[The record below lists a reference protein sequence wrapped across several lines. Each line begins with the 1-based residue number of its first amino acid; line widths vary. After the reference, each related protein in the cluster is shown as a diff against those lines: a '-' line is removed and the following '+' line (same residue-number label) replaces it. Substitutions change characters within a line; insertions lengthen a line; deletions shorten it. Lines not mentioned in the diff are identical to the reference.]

1 MRMVFCFSMAV
12 IIVYFLHFVVVY
24 YKHGSRRSRRR
35 EQMTAK
41 ANCFRFGLLGL
52 RAQPVDWL
60 WQRDW
65 QRFFYFLAVGLVVRW
80 GRLHS
85 ICDVERN
92 HFFIVLSNKLANFS
106 SFAVKIATK
115 KMKVLLSTTNHIYVI
130 QNTRK
135 KKYTATG
142 SSDFTSFIIHRPS
155 SSSCMHH
162 GHMIQFA
169 TPTTTT
175 TNSKHCCLSHT
186 FFLSI
191 SLPSA
196 YMSSIY
202 RRSNNRSNLSLRP
215 TTTNNLTIW
224 Q

>member
-1 MRMVFCFSMAV
+1 MRMVFCFSMA
-12 IIVYFLHFVVVY
+12 VY

-92 HFFIVLSNKLANFS
+92 HFFIVLSNKIANFS

-135 KKYTATG
+135 KKIYR
-142 SSDFTSFIIHRPS
+142 DWLKWLHIIHHS
-155 SSSCMHH
+155 SSIIIIMYASRAHDS
-162 GHMIQFA
+162 IRDANDDDNKFKTLLFVAYISSFDFA
-169 TPTTTT
+169 A
-175 TNSKHCCLSHT
+175 
-186 FFLSI
+186 FSI
-191 SLPSA
+191 HVEHLPA
-196 YMSSIY
+196 
-202 RRSNNRSNLSLRP
+202 
-215 TTTNNLTIW
+215 
-224 Q
+224 QQ